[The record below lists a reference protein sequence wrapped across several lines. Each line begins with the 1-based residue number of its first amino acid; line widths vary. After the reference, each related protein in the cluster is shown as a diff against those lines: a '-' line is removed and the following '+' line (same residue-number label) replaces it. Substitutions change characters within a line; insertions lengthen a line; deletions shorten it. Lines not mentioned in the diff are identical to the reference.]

1 MEVVVNEFSLVE
13 VRMIQSMWETKAP
26 EYIAW
31 LLDRPLASVERKI
44 KEMNVVHQVK
54 LHERPSFTR
63 KIVQKQKDE
72 QWLKS
77 ESIKIPDSTGKI
89 SVRIDSKTIVMV
101 RPGTDIEKYK
111 SEYLKR
117 KAV

>member
-1 MEVVVNEFSLVE
+1 MEVVANDFSLVE

-31 LLDRPLASVERKI
+31 MLERPLAAVERKI
-44 KEMNVVHQVK
+44 KEMNVAHRVK
-54 LHERPSFTR
+54 LHQRPTFTR

-72 QWLKS
+72 QWLKKP
-77 ESIKIPDSTGKI
+77 EIKIPDSTGKI

-101 RPGTDIEKYK
+101 KPGTDIEKYK
-111 SEYLKR
+111 NEYLKR
-117 KAV
+117 RAI